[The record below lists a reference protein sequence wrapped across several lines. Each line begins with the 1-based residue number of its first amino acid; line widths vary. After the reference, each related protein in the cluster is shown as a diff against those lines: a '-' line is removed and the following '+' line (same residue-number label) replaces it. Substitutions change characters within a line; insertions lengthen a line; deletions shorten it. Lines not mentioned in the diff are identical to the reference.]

1 MTTIMES
8 ALDCK
13 VEITNTKNKI
23 HYASEWDPRQPAH
36 TKGGYLDG
44 RITIPDYDRP
54 MKMTIQSYPAQGI
67 GMKDALDAEVHP
79 AIIHNVRM
87 GRGKREQDKEPVPN
101 DCHWR
106 QEYLIENGCVKIL
119 NQLSSFDNGRNVPL
133 RDSVTKVN
141 NNKIV
146 LGRKNNELNLI
157 IVQPKQR
164 SRADAVEATLTKVI
178 SNRLQDAGKDCST
191 AILNKLEKCF
201 KGAEFGKNMK
211 QVRLKVDM
219 RDYQTNEILASHL
232 SEQTIVDYT
241 NMHIGPLD
249 LADASPLKSCM
260 EGGRKVIIASE
271 QKLPKDVEP
280 IFQIWSGETRMED
293 LEQYLSPITDFQIRL
308 DSIIFLTPQQRNLA
322 KLDWNDLTL
331 KLAVR
336 RIGDN
341 HISIKKFTFRYVPHN
356 MTNCIFC
363 FHNLDTDEEVN
374 IEKTKKRGKRALNMT
389 NYIKTEVPQ
398 TLNDFNL
405 KIEERSEGSSSPSN
419 GYVSSPENVPSPP
432 LPKKIQHDTPEVLI
446 PSTVFEL
453 TTQLTTGVSFGSSMS
468 TTVNTH
474 FSSNDLME
482 FGKYVANLPPLI
494 KKDGEFRFIVL
505 TNYFKIIFVQEQD
518 RLWRQITVR
527 LNFMLTLI

>member
-280 IFQIWSGETRMED
+280 IFQIWSGETRMEE
-293 LEQYLSPITDFQIRL
+293 LEQYLTPITDFQIRL
-308 DSIIFLTPQQRNLA
+308 DSIIFLTPQQRNLTR
-322 KLDWNDLTL
+322 LDLNNLTL

-389 NYIKTEVPQ
+389 NYTKTEVPQ
-398 TLNDFNL
+398 NMNDFNM
-405 KIEERSEGSSSPSN
+405 KIEEGSEGSSSPSH
-419 GYVSSPENVPSPP
+419 GYFSCPENVLSPP
-432 LPKKIQHDTPEVLI
+432 LSKKMLHETPEVLI
-446 PSTVFEL
+446 PVTVFEL
-453 TTQLTTGVSFGSSMS
+453 TTPPTSGFSFSNSMAS
-468 TTVNTH
+468 TVNTN
-474 FSSNDLME
+474 FSASDIIE
-482 FGKYVANLPPLI
+482 FEKYAAKLPPWI
-494 KKDGEFRFIVL
+494 KKDGKITFMVFK
-505 TNYFKIIFVQEQD
+505 NYFDIIFVQEQND
-518 RLWRQITVR
+518 LWRQITVR
-527 LNFMLTLI
+527 LNFMLTQI